1 MSVKS
6 REGGVLQLWKDVGED
21 QHGQAPTNLWR
32 TAVEEGPFS
41 VRSEAPILDWI
52 WLRT

>member
-1 MSVKS
+1 MSVQS

-32 TAVEEGPFS
+32 TAVEGGHSPSGVKRPF
-41 VRSEAPILDWI
+41 WI
-52 WLRT
+52 GFG